1 MHVKVF
7 KTIMKELNVM
17 QRGNFMLFLG
27 AHVIALSRDDIG
39 PVSMILN
46 AITSVEDHLNMT
58 TKLLA
63 KRETFESSLRDRMES
78 IEVQAKT
85 ILLRLHTALIENNEK
100 EVTKATKQMMEIH
113 DNVTEIKTASLR
125 DLKKTFESKEQ
136 RVLILMSFIE
146 QERESEVTFIKRKS
160 VDPEE
165 SSETSSEASFNSR
178 NIYFT

>member
-63 KRETFESSLRDRMES
+63 KRETFES
-78 IEVQAKT
+78 VK
-85 ILLRLHTALIENNEK
+85 
-100 EVTKATKQMMEIH
+100 
-113 DNVTEIKTASLR
+113 
-125 DLKKTFESKEQ
+125 
-136 RVLILMSFIE
+136 LILPFYFIFFSPISLFLLTLFTS
-146 QERESEVTFIKRKS
+146 REHHQ
-160 VDPEE
+160 DHP
-165 SSETSSEASFNSR
+165 
-178 NIYFT
+178 Y